1 MFSPLFKFGLVLL
14 FNVAA
19 FPCSNKFPNNLLAYA
34 CGVFGLLVYPAAVAV
49 DAIELIAHVSTVL
62 FAFSF
67 LYSCSNIKMVKLM
80 NK

>member
-1 MFSPLFKFGLVLL
+1 LVLL
-14 FNVAA
+14 FNEDD

-34 CGVFGLLVYPAAVAV
+34 WGVFGLLAYPAVAV

-67 LYSCSNIKMVKLM
+67 LYSCRNMKKKIIII
-80 NK
+80 